1 MEDQVAFWRDTCHN
15 YARENHKLD
24 SWLILEKNIILYKW
38 NAIPLTRMSFPWV
51 LIHKYFKETVTF
63 LWIFGYKYR
72 AHFER
77 PGLHII
83 AGWIQPQF
91 VKRLSANCLSIL
103 NPCWMNTYHK
113 LRLNLFTLT
122 QYGSYNGEVSS
133 CSTFCIFR
141 SHSVWI
147 ISKPMVLS

>member
-51 LIHKYFKETVTF
+51 LIHKCFKETVTF

-77 PGLHII
+77 PSLHII
-83 AGWIQPQF
+83 GGWIQPKS
-91 VKRLSANCLSIL
+91 VKWLSANCLSIL
-103 NPCWMNTYHK
+103 NPYWMNTYHK

-122 QYGSYNGEVSS
+122 QHGSYNGEMSS
-133 CSTFCIFR
+133 CPTFCIFR